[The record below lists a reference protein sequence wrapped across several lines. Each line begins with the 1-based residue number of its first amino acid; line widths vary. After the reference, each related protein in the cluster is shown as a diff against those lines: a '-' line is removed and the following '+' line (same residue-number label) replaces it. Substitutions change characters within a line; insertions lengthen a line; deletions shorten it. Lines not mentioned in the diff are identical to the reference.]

1 MQHKALGQPL
11 FGLRLLLRKCY
22 KTKTTSSP
30 LPIAN
35 CNNGWFQYFPTTICL
50 ILIVQ
55 ANGAWHHPLY
65 WSCTDEIQQ
74 TAPKDLKV

>member
-22 KTKTTSSP
+22 KTKTTPSP

-35 CNNGWFQYFPTTICL
+35 YNNGWFQLFCL

-55 ANGAWHHPLY
+55 ANGTWHHPLN